1 MPYCR
6 KCGTKLEENAR
17 FCPKCGT
24 PVVAYTYAPAHPAA
38 YKPIRNDP
46 IVLAAVILAVILVSA
61 VIISI
66 IIFAPIK
73 PFSFGQTNEV
83 NQPNVN
89 TIYLNFQANNA
100 QINIITQSPTNQSVV
115 FYTSASGSTSIFNSK
130 NPADIAVTN
139 QTNGSTLTVNA
150 KVTSAGLF
158 GSAPRV
164 TCDIWLNP
172 SMRLNLNVTTQTGQ
186 VTLIANQT
194 ATFES
199 LNLKSNAGEVRADL
213 LKGTMIV
220 GDLSLKT
227 TTGAV
232 MFRMNQANVEGNRTF
247 NLQTT
252 TGTVIMDIAENQ
264 TLPGNVQV
272 NASTSTGAVDLTMFI
287 NNGVGAKIESQ
298 TNLGSVRT
306 DLSNF
311 SGNKSP
317 IRSNN
322 YPAESN
328 FLMSLKTN
336 LGSININAAYQ
347 STTSPS
353 TKN

>member
-24 PVVAYTYAPAHPAA
+24 PVSTYTYAPQHPTA

-46 IVLAAVILAVILVSA
+46 IVLAAIILAIILVSA

-66 IIFAPIK
+66 IIFAPLK

-89 TIYLNFQANNA
+89 TLNLNFQANNA
-100 QINIITQSPTNQSVV
+100 QINVITQNPTNKSVV
-115 FYTSASGSTSIFNSK
+115 FYTSASGSTSILNSK

-139 QTNGSTLTVNA
+139 QTSGSTLTVNA
-150 KVTSAGLF
+150 KVTSAGVF
-158 GSAPRV
+158 GSAARV

-172 SMRLNLNVTTQTGQ
+172 SMRLNLNITTQTGQ
-186 VTLIANQT
+186 VILTANQT

-199 LNLKSNAGEVRADL
+199 LNLKSNTGEVRADL
-213 LKGTMIV
+213 LNGTVIA

-232 MFRMNQANVEGNRTF
+232 IFRMNQANVEGNRTF

-298 TNLGSVRT
+298 TNLGSIRT
-306 DLSNF
+306 DLNNF

-317 IRSNN
+317 LQSNN

-328 FLMSLKTN
+328 FLLSLKTN

-353 TKN
+353 MKN